1 MKPIAILTLLSAA
14 AALAS
19 CMGPREVRESPSNR
33 QVTPAGVEGAWVDP
47 NGIIVSTFSGGT
59 FTTRT
64 TDTNQ
69 VLASGNYINLSPKL
83 VEINM
88 TSMVRNTQSKVNCA
102 MVAQTQLNCT
112 TDSGAQFSLSRKV

>member
-19 CMGPREVRESPSNR
+19 CMGPREVRQQPPT
-33 QVTPAGVEGAWVDP
+33 QMAPTGVEGAWADP
-47 NGIIVSTFSGGT
+47 NGIVSTFSAGT

-69 VLASGNYINLSPKL
+69 VLASGSYVNLSPKL

-102 MVAQTQLNCT
+102 MVSLTQLNCT
-112 TDSGAQFSLSRKV
+112 TDSGAQFSLVRRS

>member
-1 MKPIAILTLLSAA
+1 MKPITVLSLLAAA

-19 CMGPREVRESPSNR
+19 CQMGGAPRSMPVVQQP
-33 QVTPAGVEGAWVDP
+33 QPTGVEGSWADP
-47 NGIIVSTFSGGT
+47 NGIISTFSGGT

-69 VLASGNYINLSPKL
+69 LLASGNYVKVSPTL

-88 TSMVRNTQSKVNCA
+88 TSLVRNTQSKVNCA
-102 MVAQTQLNCT
+102 LVTINQLNCT
-112 TDSGAQFSLSRKV
+112 TAENAQFSLSRRS

>member
-19 CMGPREVRESPSNR
+19 CMGPREVRELPQSG
-33 QVTPAGVEGAWVDP
+33 QVAPAGVEGAWVDP
-47 NGIIVSTFSGGT
+47 NGIVSTFSGGT

-102 MVAQTQLNCT
+102 MVSMSQLNCT
-112 TDSGAQFSLSRKV
+112 TDSGAQFSLSRKI

>member
-1 MKPIAILTLLSAA
+1 MKPIAILTVLSAA
-14 AALAS
+14 VALAS
-19 CMGPREVRESPSNR
+19 CQSSPREVRQMPT
-33 QVTPAGVEGAWVDP
+33 QMAPAGVEGSWVDP
-47 NGIIVSTFSGGT
+47 NGIVSTFSGGT

-102 MVAQTQLNCT
+102 MVTMSQLNCT
-112 TDSGAQFSLSRKV
+112 TDSGAQFSLARKG

>member
-1 MKPIAILTLLSAA
+1 MKPTTVLSLLAAA

-19 CMGPREVRESPSNR
+19 CQTERAPRELPRIQQP
-33 QVTPAGVEGAWVDP
+33 QGVEGAWVDP
-47 NGIIVSTFSGGT
+47 NGIVSTFAGGT

-69 VLASGNYINLSPKL
+69 LLASGTYVNVSPTL

-88 TSMVRNTQSKVNCA
+88 TSLVRNTQSKVNCA
-102 MVAQTQLNCT
+102 LVSQSQLNCT
-112 TDSGAQFSLSRKV
+112 TAENAQFSLARRA

>member
-1 MKPIAILTLLSAA
+1 MKPITILTLLSAA

-19 CMGPREVRESPSNR
+19 CMGPREVRQPSPA
-33 QVTPAGVEGAWVDP
+33 QMAPAGVEGSWADP
-47 NGIIVSTFSGGT
+47 NGIVSTFAAGT

-69 VLASGNYINLSPKL
+69 VLASGNYVNLSPTL

-102 MVAQTQLNCT
+102 MVSQTQLNCT
-112 TDSGAQFSLSRKV
+112 TDSGAQFSLVRRS